1 MNRTT
6 LYHTDKLARLFQ
18 EQKIATMEEL
28 KRALGTRVD
37 VTVFRKLKQL
47 PYRTSYSHRGRYYTL
62 DTVAEFDE
70 VGLWFY
76 RSVCFSRRG
85 NLLQTAEGLVE
96 DAEAGY
102 LASELQRLLRVG
114 VKDPLLK
121 LVRDRRLARQRIS
134 GAYLYLSADPTRQE
148 QQLWARRLQQ
158 QTQSA
163 LGTPAI
169 ETPDDELKAALVL
182 FLSVLDEKQRRLYA
196 GLESLKW
203 GYGGDRKLAEL
214 LGLDVGTIACGRRE
228 LLEADI
234 EPQRVRRA
242 GGGRKRVEKKRPRSS
257 NVSRR

>member
-1 MNRTT
+1 MNKTIR
-6 LYHTDKLARLFQ
+6 YRTDKLARLFQ
-18 EQKIATMEEL
+18 DQKIATMEEL

-47 PYRTSYSHRGRYYTL
+47 PHRTSYSHRGRYYTL

-70 VGLWFY
+70 MGLWFY
-76 RSVCFSRRG
+76 RSVCFSRRA

-96 DAEAGY
+96 DAETGY
-102 LASELQRLLRVG
+102 LASELQSILRVG

-121 LVRDRRLARQRIS
+121 LVRDGRLARQRIS
-134 GAYLYLSADPTRQE
+134 GKYLYLSADPARQQ
-148 QQLWARRLQQ
+148 QQLWARRLQH

-169 ETPDDELKAALVL
+169 ETPGDELKAALVL

-214 LGLDVGTIACGRRE
+214 LGLHVGTISRGRRE
-228 LLEADI
+228 LLEGDI

-242 GGGRKRVEKKRPRSS
+242 GAGRKTVEKKRPRSS
-257 NVSRR
+257 SASRR